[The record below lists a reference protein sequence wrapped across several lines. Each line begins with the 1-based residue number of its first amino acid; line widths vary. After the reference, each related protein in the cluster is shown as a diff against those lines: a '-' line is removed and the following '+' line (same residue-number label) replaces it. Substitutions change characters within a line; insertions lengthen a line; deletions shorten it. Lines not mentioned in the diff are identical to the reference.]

1 MPNYLLPFQF
11 SRTKIKLFCDQFVD
25 RGDPTAYDFTLTDFT
40 TDGAWH
46 VLDLSSIVPPGSS
59 SVLFMSSIKDNLIL
73 SYIQFREESNA
84 NAYNV
89 SVSLILAAN
98 LAFTHSH
105 IVSCQ
110 PNSKIQYLAS
120 NTTFN
125 EINLLVRG
133 WWI

>member
-11 SRTKIKLFCDQFVD
+11 SRTKIKLFCDQYVD
-25 RGDPTAYDFTLTDFT
+25 RGDPAAYDFTLTDFT

-46 VLDLSSIVPPGSS
+46 DLDLASLVPPGSS
-59 SVLFMSSIKDNLIL
+59 AAHLMSTIKDDLIL
-73 SYIQFREESNA
+73 SYIQFREESNT

-89 SVSLILAAN
+89 SIALILAAN
-98 LAFTHSH
+98 LAFTNDH
-105 IVSCQ
+105 IVSCH

-120 NTTFN
+120 NTTFT